1 MQFKHY
7 LLVRMKYCQNTL
19 AFIYCWP
26 FYYYNKNPSFISP
39 ITSSASQMKHTV
51 LKKESLRIF
60 VKLKKMQSTRIQ
72 LPDQRWRI
80 YNRVIRKGVGEI

>member
-7 LLVRMKYCQNTL
+7 LLVRMKYCQNAL

-51 LKKESLRIF
+51 LKKESL
-60 VKLKKMQSTRIQ
+60 
-72 LPDQRWRI
+72 
-80 YNRVIRKGVGEI
+80 